1 MKNLRSRLLKGL
13 GANAFGQLA
22 SIVIQV
28 ISVPVFLQ
36 AWGVELYGE
45 WLILSTVPAYFAM
58 SDVGFANV
66 AANEMTMLVAKGERD
81 KALEIF
87 QSTWLFI
94 SFTCCSIFGVLLL
107 SVGNLPLEHWLNLHH
122 QTRQT
127 VSVIFLLFTLHILVK
142 LQSGLLEA
150 GFRCDGN
157 YALGVFS
164 TNIVRLF
171 ENLAILAAVLAGG
184 SFIEAALVFVGFR
197 GVGFVLMRLKLR
209 QLSPWIR
216 YGVGR
221 AKLTTIKRLV
231 NPAMAFMGFPLGYAL
246 INQGLYTVVAVA
258 LNPAAVV
265 VFSALRTISRLAF
278 QVMVMVNS
286 TVWPE
291 ISAAYGTG
299 DLPLARALHHY
310 SCKFSIWLSG
320 AVVVL
325 LAFWGEQILTVW
337 TQGKVVMDFD
347 VFYIMLAV
355 IVVNSTWL
363 TSSVV
368 PSATNRHQKV
378 AVCFVFSTIS
388 AVALACIL
396 TPRLGLPGTALSMLL
411 ADLVMMVFVVRTSLT
426 LLQDDFSSFLHQVI
440 SLPDVKGLL
449 KGLT

>member
-347 VFYIMLAV
+347 VFYIM
-355 IVVNSTWL
+355 
-363 TSSVV
+363 
-368 PSATNRHQKV
+368 
-378 AVCFVFSTIS
+378 
-388 AVALACIL
+388 
-396 TPRLGLPGTALSMLL
+396 
-411 ADLVMMVFVVRTSLT
+411 
-426 LLQDDFSSFLHQVI
+426 
-440 SLPDVKGLL
+440 
-449 KGLT
+449 